1 MSAENSVFT
10 LLSLG
15 DKGWGDE
22 LLLGAV
28 LTLELALVSL
38 AVGLVLGL
46 ATAGAKIS
54 HSRVLRF
61 LASGYTNLIRG
72 IPEFLIILLVF
83 FGADQL
89 MVSITGALNYD
100 GVIEVNKFVAGVLA
114 LSLIFG
120 AFASEVFRGAYQ
132 AVPNGQIEA
141 GLACGMRPSQIFW
154 RIRMPQ
160 MWRYAIPGLGNLW
173 MVLLKDT
180 SLVSVIALDEL
191 LRQSNIAGE
200 TTREPFLF
208 YMVAALIYLLL
219 TIVSDFGRHRMEL
232 RANRGVRRAG

>member
-1 MSAENSVFT
+1 MTPEESVLT

-15 DKGWGDE
+15 DAGWGDE
-22 LLLGAV
+22 LLRGAL
-28 LTLELALVSL
+28 LTIEIALVSL
-38 AVGLVLGL
+38 AIGLVLGL

-54 HSRVLRF
+54 HSWLLKA
-61 LASGYTNLIRG
+61 LASTYTNIIRG

-83 FGADQL
+83 FGSDQL
-89 MVSITGALNYD
+89 MISLGNWLNYD
-100 GVIEVNKFVAGVLA
+100 GLFEINKFVAGVLA

-120 AFASEVFRGAYQ
+120 AYASEVFRGAYL
-132 AVPNGQIEA
+132 AVPYGQIEA
-141 GLACGMRPSQIFW
+141 ALACGMTPMGAFW

-200 TTREPFLF
+200 TTREPFMF
-208 YMVAALIYLLL
+208 YLAAALIYLLF
-219 TIVSDFGRHRMEL
+219 TIVSDYGRHRMEL
-232 RANRGVRRAG
+232 RANRGVRRV